1 MKLLPFSILILTLST
16 SLYAQPVARLAR
28 LAPVAKRLDA
38 RRLLCSTTKFNTST
52 LEERI
57 KTLEDQIADL
67 KKENADNQSQLR
79 NLKKELEKEINNLRN
94 DLRGQIPVFRPR
106 SY

>member
-28 LAPVAKRLDA
+28 LAPVAKRLNA
-38 RRLLCSTTKFNTST
+38 KRLQ
-52 LEERI
+52 RI

-67 KKENADNQSQLR
+67 KENAETQNQLR
-79 NLKKELEKEINNLRN
+79 NLKKELEKEINNLKM
-94 DLRGQIPVFRPR
+94 DLKHQIQVYKHR
-106 SY
+106 